1 MTNIDIV
8 KNVLSTC
15 TKEVIYPPPPK
26 CKYADANM
34 TSSYFVIYHIVFY
47 SHITNAIILNTLVPL
62 FEWN

>member
-15 TKEVIYPPPPK
+15 TKEVIYPPPPSLVI
-26 CKYADANM
+26 DM
-34 TSSYFVIYHIVFY
+34 TSSYFVIRNIVFY
-47 SHITNAIILNTLVPL
+47 SHITNVIILNTLVPL

>member
-15 TKEVIYPPPPK
+15 TKEDIYPPSLVID
-26 CKYADANM
+26 ADM
-34 TSSYFVIYHIVFY
+34 TSSYFVIHHIVFY